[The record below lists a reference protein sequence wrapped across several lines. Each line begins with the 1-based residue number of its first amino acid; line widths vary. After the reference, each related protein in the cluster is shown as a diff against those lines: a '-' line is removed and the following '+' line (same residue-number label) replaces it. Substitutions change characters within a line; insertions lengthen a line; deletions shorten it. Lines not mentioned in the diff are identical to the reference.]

1 MRKRIGTKIIVLLGI
16 LSLFFLAFSVAN
28 VMALSEISDRNS
40 EIADIYLELQKIEG
54 QMSVKAQEYRGLMES
69 GKLKAQGP
77 EKIQEKGDEL
87 QIYLDQMD
95 SLCKRTQDAT
105 LNESFTAYKE
115 QFEEFM
121 AIGVHAAEVVAQGD
135 GTGTLEVLRESREKR
150 EILDACKDVYTEAM
164 EGRINFVATKID
176 TKIFGTYV
184 FNVAMIVVFILMAIA
199 TIVIVVRTIA
209 RPARKA
215 SGHLNQIVEKIQKD
229 EGDLTE
235 RIAVNTQDE
244 VGQLVS
250 GVNGFIEQLQSL
262 MQKLKGESA
271 RMLESAD
278 HITDRVN
285 ISNENVNSVSAAM
298 EQLAASMEE
307 VSVSLEQITTG
318 SDDIY
323 KKVQALAGQAG
334 NGAELVEQIKDRA
347 QSIGKDAVDSKAAAS
362 KMISEIRVMLEEA
375 VKESKSVGRI
385 NELTGDILDISSQ
398 TNLLALNAS
407 IEAARAGEA
416 GRGFAVVADEIR
428 VLADNSRDAAN
439 NIQNISNMVTGAVE
453 KLAQNA
459 ENMLQF
465 IDENV
470 MRDYDGFVDVAN
482 NYQNDAEDVNMIL
495 TEFASGTDEIQTIMH
510 RINTGINDIS
520 TTVDESA
527 KGVSNVAE
535 NTGTL
540 VEAMAHIQRETQ
552 NNQSISRELCGEVER
567 FKKV

>member
-28 VMALSEISDRNS
+28 VMALSEISDKNS
-40 EIADIYLELQKIEG
+40 EIANVYLELQKVEG
-54 QMSVKAQEYRGLMES
+54 QMSVQAQEFRGLMES

-77 EKIQEKGDEL
+77 DKIQEKADNL

-95 SLCKRTQDAT
+95 NLCRQTQDAS
-105 LNESFTAYKE
+105 LNETFTSYKE

-121 AIGVHAAEVVAQGD
+121 SLGVEAAGLVTQGED
-135 GTGTLEVLRESREKR
+135 VKTLDMLILIREKR
-150 EILDACKDVYTEAM
+150 DVLDASKDAYTEAM
-164 EGRINFVATKID
+164 EGRISRVANQIDMKIV
-176 TKIFGTYV
+176 GTYIFNMVMILV
-184 FNVAMIVVFILMAIA
+184 FVLMAGA
-199 TIVIVVRTIA
+199 AFLIVLCTIA

-235 RIAVNTQDE
+235 RITVKTQDE

-262 MQKLKGESA
+262 MRKLKGESA
-271 RMLESAD
+271 RMMESAD
-278 HITDRVN
+278 NITNRVN
-285 ISNENVNSVSAAM
+285 DSNENVNSVSAAM
-298 EQLAASMEE
+298 EELAASMEE
-307 VSVSLEQITTG
+307 VSVSLEQITNG
-318 SDDIY
+318 SNDIY
-323 KKVQALAGQAG
+323 KKAQVLAGRAG
-334 NGAELVEQIKDRA
+334 NGAELVEEIKVRA
-347 QSIGKDAVDSKAAAS
+347 QSVRQDAVDSKAAAS
-362 KMISEIRVMLEEA
+362 KMISEIRMMLEEA

-416 GRGFAVVADEIR
+416 GKGFAVVADEIR

-439 NIQNISNMVTGAVE
+439 NIQNISNMVTTAVE

-465 IDENV
+465 IDEDV
-470 MRDYDGFVDVAN
+470 MKDYDGFVDVAN
-482 NYQNDAEDVNMIL
+482 NYQHDAEDMNVIL
-495 TEFASGTDEIQTIMH
+495 TEFASGAAEMQNIMQH
-510 RINTGINDIS
+510 INVGINDIS

-535 NTGTL
+535 NTGSL
-540 VEAMAHIQRETQ
+540 VAAMAHIQQETQ
-552 NNQSISRELCGEVER
+552 NSQSISRELCDEVER

>member
-1 MRKRIGTKIIVLLGI
+1 MKKRIGTKVIVLLGI

-28 VMALSEISDRNS
+28 VLALSEINEKNS
-40 EIADIYLELQKIEG
+40 EIAEVYLELQKIEG
-54 QMSVKAQEYRGLMES
+54 QMSVQAQEFRGLMES
-69 GKLKAQGP
+69 GKLKAQGV
-77 EKIQEKGDEL
+77 ENIEQKAADL
-87 QIYLDQMD
+87 QGYLDKMD
-95 SLCKRTQDAT
+95 VLCQRTNDSI
-105 LNESFTAYKE
+105 LNNSFTEYKE

-121 AIGVHAAEVVAQGD
+121 ALGIQAAQVVAQGD
-135 GTGTLEVLRESREKR
+135 NIGTLDILRQCKEKR
-150 EILDACKDVYTEAM
+150 EVLDSSKIAYTEAM
-164 EGRINFVATKID
+164 ESRISLVASEID

-184 FNVAMIVVFILMAIA
+184 FNVVMIIVFILMVGA
-199 TIVIVVRTIA
+199 TFLIVMRTIA
-209 RPARKA
+209 SPAKKA

-235 RIAVNTQDE
+235 RITVKTQDE

-271 RMLESAD
+271 RMMESAD
-278 HITDRVN
+278 TITDRVN
-285 ISNENVNSVSAAM
+285 VSNENVNSVSAAM

-307 VSVSLEQITTG
+307 VSVSLEQITDG
-318 SDDIY
+318 SNDIY
-323 KKVQALAGQAG
+323 QKAQVLASRAG
-334 NGAELVEQIKDRA
+334 NGADLVEQIKIRA
-347 QSIGKDAVDSKAAAS
+347 QTIRKSAVGSKAAAS
-362 KMISEIRVMLEEA
+362 EMIGEIRVMLEQA
-375 VKESKSVGRI
+375 VQESKSVGQI

-416 GRGFAVVADEIR
+416 GKGFAVVADEIR

-439 NIQNISNMVTGAVE
+439 NIQSISNLVTAAVE
-453 KLAQNA
+453 KLAENA

-482 NYQNDAEDVNMIL
+482 NYHQDAEDMDAIL
-495 TEFASGTDEIQTIMH
+495 TEFASSATEMQTTMQ
-510 RINTGINDIS
+510 RINVGISDIA

-527 KGVSNVAE
+527 KGVTNVAE
-535 NTGTL
+535 NTGCL
-540 VEAMAHIQRETQ
+540 VEAMAHIQKETQ
-552 NNQSISRELCGEVER
+552 NSQSISRELCGEVER

>member
-28 VMALSEISDRNS
+28 VMALSEISDKNS
-40 EIADIYLELQKIEG
+40 EIAKVYLELQKIEG
-54 QMSVKAQEYRGLMES
+54 QMSVQAQEFRGLMES
-69 GKLKAQGP
+69 GKLKAQGS
-77 EKIQEKGDEL
+77 EKIQEKANNL
-87 QIYLDQMD
+87 QVYLEQMD
-95 SLCKRTQDAT
+95 ALCSQTRDAT
-105 LNESFTAYKE
+105 LNESFTSYKE

-121 AIGVHAAEVVAQGD
+121 ALGIDAAKLVEQGD
-135 GTGTLEVLRESREKR
+135 TQKTLDMLILIRQKREVL
-150 EILDACKDVYTEAM
+150 DTCKGTYTEAM
-164 EGRINFVATKID
+164 ESRINSVASQINIKI
-176 TKIFGTYV
+176 TGTYI
-184 FNVAMIVVFILMAIA
+184 FNMVMILVFILMAGA
-199 TIVIVVRTIA
+199 TILIVVRTIA
-209 RPARKA
+209 SPARKA

-235 RIAVNTQDE
+235 RITVKTQDE
-244 VGQLVS
+244 VGQLVI

-262 MQKLKGESA
+262 MRKLKGESA

-278 HITDRVN
+278 NITNRVN
-285 ISNENVNSVSAAM
+285 VSNENVNSVSAAM

-307 VSVSLEQITTG
+307 VSVSLEQITNG
-318 SDDIY
+318 SNDIY
-323 KKVQALAGQAG
+323 KKTQALTGRAG
-334 NGAELVEQIKDRA
+334 NGAELVEEIKVRA
-347 QSIGKDAVDSKAAAS
+347 QAVRKDAVESKAAAS
-362 KMISEIRVMLEEA
+362 KMIDEIRTMLEDA
-375 VKESKSVGRI
+375 VKDSKSVGRI

-416 GRGFAVVADEIR
+416 GKGFAVVADEIR
-428 VLADNSRDAAN
+428 ILADNSRDAAN
-439 NIQNISNMVTGAVE
+439 NIQNISNMVTAAVE

-465 IDENV
+465 IDEDV
-470 MRDYDGFVDVAN
+470 MKDYDGFVDVAN
-482 NYQNDAEDVNMIL
+482 NYQHDAEDMDAIF
-495 TEFASGTDEIQTIMH
+495 TEFASGAAEMQSIMQH
-510 RINTGINDIS
+510 INVGINDIS

-540 VEAMAHIQRETQ
+540 VEAMAHIQQETQ
-552 NNQSISRELCGEVER
+552 NSQSISRELCGEVER

>member
-1 MRKRIGTKIIVLLGI
+1 MKKRIGAKVIVLLGI

-28 VMALSEISDRNS
+28 VMALSEINEKNS
-40 EIADIYLELQKIEG
+40 EIAEVYLELQKIEG
-54 QMSVKAQEYRGLMES
+54 QMSVQAQEFRGLMES
-69 GKLKAQGP
+69 GKLKAQGV
-77 EKIQEKGDEL
+77 EKIEQKAADL
-87 QIYLDQMD
+87 QVYLDNMD
-95 SLCKRTQDAT
+95 ALCKRTEDSL

-121 AIGVHAAEVVAQGD
+121 ALGIQAAQVVAQGD
-135 GTGTLEVLRESREKR
+135 NIGTLEVLSQSRQKR
-150 EILDACKDVYTEAM
+150 EVLDSCKASYTEAM
-164 EGRINFVATKID
+164 ESRINSVANEID
-176 TKIFGTYV
+176 VKIFGTYV
-184 FNVAMIVVFILMAIA
+184 FNISMIIVFILMVGA
-199 TIVIVVRTIA
+199 TFLIVVRTIA
-209 RPARKA
+209 GPAKKA

-235 RIAVNTQDE
+235 RIDVKTQDE

-262 MQKLKGESA
+262 MQKLKGDSA
-271 RMLESAD
+271 RMMESAD
-278 HITDRVN
+278 TITDRVN

-307 VSVSLEQITTG
+307 VSVSLEQITDG
-318 SDDIY
+318 SNDIY
-323 KKVQALAGQAG
+323 NKAKVLAGRAG
-334 NGAELVEQIKDRA
+334 NGAELVEQIKVRA
-347 QSIGKDAVDSKAAAS
+347 QTIRKSAVGSKAAAS
-362 KMISEIRVMLEEA
+362 EMIGEIRVMLEQA
-375 VKESKSVGRI
+375 VQESKSVGQI

-407 IEAARAGEA
+407 IEAARAGDA
-416 GRGFAVVADEIR
+416 GKGFAVVADEIR

-439 NIQNISNMVTGAVE
+439 NIQSISNLVTAAVE
-453 KLAQNA
+453 KLALNA

-470 MRDYDGFVDVAN
+470 MKDYDGFVDVAN
-482 NYQNDAEDVNMIL
+482 NYHHDAEDMDAIL
-495 TEFASGTDEIQTIMH
+495 TEFASGASDMQMTMQ
-510 RINTGINDIS
+510 RINVGITDIA

-535 NTGTL
+535 NTGSL
-540 VEAMAHIQRETQ
+540 VEAMAHIQKETQ
-552 NNQSISRELCGEVER
+552 NSQSISRELCGEVER

>member
-28 VMALSEISDRNS
+28 VLALSEISDKNS
-40 EIADIYLELQKIEG
+40 EIADIYLEIQKVEG
-54 QMSVKAQEYRGLMES
+54 KMSVQAQEFRGLMES
-69 GKLKAQGP
+69 GKLKAQGVD
-77 EKIQEKGDEL
+77 KIQEKADNL
-87 QIYLDQMD
+87 QVYLDQMD
-95 SLCKRTQDAT
+95 DLCRRTQDAS
-105 LNESFTAYKE
+105 LNETFTFYKE

-121 AIGVHAAEVVAQGD
+121 AMGIEAAGLVAQGD
-135 GTGTLEVLRESREKR
+135 NQKTLDMLILIREKR
-150 EILDACKDVYTEAM
+150 EVLDASQESYTEAM
-164 EGRINFVATKID
+164 DGRINHVADQIDIKIA
-176 TKIFGTYV
+176 GTYI
-184 FNVAMIVVFILMAIA
+184 FNMVMILVFILMAGA
-199 TIVIVVRTIA
+199 TFLIVVRTIA
-209 RPARKA
+209 SPAKKA

-235 RIAVNTQDE
+235 RIVVKTQDE

-262 MQKLKGESA
+262 MRKLKGESA
-271 RMLESAD
+271 RMMESAD
-278 HITDRVN
+278 NITNRVN
-285 ISNENVNSVSAAM
+285 DSNENVNSVSAAM
-298 EQLAASMEE
+298 EELAASMEE
-307 VSVSLEQITTG
+307 VSVSLEQITNG

-323 KKVQALAGQAG
+323 KKAQVLAGRAG
-334 NGAELVEQIKDRA
+334 NGAELVEEIKVRA
-347 QSIGKDAVDSKAAAS
+347 QAVRKDAVDSKAAAS
-362 KMISEIRVMLEEA
+362 KMITEIRVMLEEA

-416 GRGFAVVADEIR
+416 GKGFAVVADEIR

-439 NIQNISNMVTGAVE
+439 NIQNISNMVTTAVE

-459 ENMLQF
+459 EHMLQF
-465 IDENV
+465 IDEDV
-470 MRDYDGFVDVAN
+470 MKDYDGFVDVAN
-482 NYQNDAEDVNMIL
+482 NYQHDAEDMDIIL
-495 TEFASGTDEIQTIMH
+495 TEFASGATEMQTIMQH
-510 RINTGINDIS
+510 INVGINDIS

-535 NTGTL
+535 NTGSL
-540 VEAMAHIQRETQ
+540 VAAMAHIQQETQ
-552 NNQSISRELCGEVER
+552 NSQSISRELCDEVER